1 MQTAGVRRAES
12 TGEAGGSL
20 GGYLGDLRFRSLV
33 SDADWNSLP
42 PAVRQR
48 FSKRMAGGET
58 ATYVGTITE
67 ASFSRLGWWL
77 AQAARLIGAPLP
89 LCADIGVPS
98 IVSVTEDMATGGQ
111 IWTRIYTRR
120 DRFPQVIHS
129 SKRFQGPTGLEEY
142 LGFGVA
148 MALDVLVED
157 QALLFRSAG
166 YVLQFGRLPAWRLP
180 AWLAPGQCTVRH
192 ADLGGGEFLFSLE
205 LIHPRLGL
213 LIRQAGIFREV
224 TP

>member
-12 TGEAGGSL
+12 TGEAGGS
-20 GGYLGDLRFRSLV
+20 LGDLRFRSLV